1 MKHFLAYLCAM
12 IVALCYGSVP
22 TVDKFLLVSI
32 NPLVLSA
39 MVYTSAGIIFLFIHS
54 SPLNNHILSFLHK
67 GRKVDEDMTW
77 RNYLTIFLSS
87 IFASIIAPILYL
99 NGLNLTT
106 AVNAAFLSN
115 TEDLFI
121 ILMGVFLL
129 KEIIKLK
136 DVVGFICLLL
146 GALFLSV
153 GNSNDINFNQ
163 YLIGNIIVFGSYF
176 FWSLDVILAK
186 FLSNK
191 KNIFL
196 ISGLRCAIGGVIL
209 IIICFNLGLNF
220 NLSLNSIPPLFFIRV
235 LMMISIIFIY
245 IGIREIG
252 ATKMGA
258 ILSTSPL
265 LGVLVAIIALNESL
279 NLIQILCG
287 GLMFIGLLILYMDKK
302 NNNEKDIVDA

>member
-1 MKHFLAYLCAM
+1 MKRFLAYLCAL
-12 IVALCYGSVP
+12 IVALCYGSVS

-32 NPLVLSA
+32 DPLVLSA
-39 MVYTSAGIIFLFIHS
+39 MIYSSAGILFLFIHL
-54 SPLNNHILSFLHK
+54 SPLNNYILSFLHN
-67 GRKVDEDMTW
+67 GRDVDESMTW

-87 IFASIIAPILYL
+87 IFASVIAPILYL
-99 NGLNLTT
+99 HGLTLTT
-106 AVNAAFLSN
+106 AVNTAFLSN

-136 DVVGFICLLL
+136 DVVGFICLLV
-146 GALFLSV
+146 GALFLTV
-153 GNSNDINFNQ
+153 GNFNDINFNQ
-163 YLIGNIIVFGSYF
+163 YLIGNLIVFGSYF
-176 FWSLDVILAK
+176 FWSLDVILSK

-196 ISGLRCAIGGVIL
+196 ISGLRCAMGGVIL
-209 IIICFNLGLNF
+209 IVICFNLGLNF

-235 LMMISIIFIY
+235 LMMASIILTY

-265 LGVLVAIIALNESL
+265 LGVLVAVIALNESL
-279 NLIQILCG
+279 DLIQILCG
-287 GLMFIGLLILYMDKK
+287 GLMFIGLLILY
-302 NNNEKDIVDA
+302 